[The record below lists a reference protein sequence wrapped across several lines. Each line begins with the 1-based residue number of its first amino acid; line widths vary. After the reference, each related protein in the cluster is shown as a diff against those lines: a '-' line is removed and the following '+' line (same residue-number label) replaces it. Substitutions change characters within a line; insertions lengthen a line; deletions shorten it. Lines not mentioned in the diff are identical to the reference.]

1 MKTYIQIILIAI
13 AAIAIS
19 CSDTEDLTIGDY
31 NAYEISGDSS
41 LMHPK
46 AMELAS
52 LIEEKV
58 RLGFPGLSVSV
69 ITPDGHHWAGAA
81 GKADLY
87 NDIDLEPGHQMMV
100 ASVSKVFTATCIYL
114 LQEEGLLSLDDKLSD
129 HLSGEYMNK
138 IRNAKKVTIRQLLN
152 HTSGLYDY
160 LNPLKYEFISINNP
174 YNSDSPAKKL
184 ELAYNKKPDH
194 EPGKTYAYSNTNYV
208 LLGLLVEKL
217 SGMPL
222 NEFEQLHIFTPLGL
236 HSAYAGTTKKPL
248 PPGVPKGYLS
258 IHANNILMESEFY
271 YHYDLATGDG
281 NIGINMHELSLF
293 MKALHDGEI
302 INAESLTEMKESF
315 DLPEDWQD
323 DYHLRNGNGLEI
335 FETNYG
341 TAYGHT
347 GAIVGFL
354 TTAWYFPESGVSIM
368 FSTNGVS
375 PKISNVR
382 EDFTEEILELVFE

>member
-1 MKTYIQIILIAI
+1 MKTYIQIFLVALT
-13 AAIAIS
+13 AVALS

-31 NAYEISGDSS
+31 NSYAIPNDTS
-41 LMHPK
+41 LAHPK
-46 AMELAS
+46 AMDLEALM
-52 LIEEKV
+52 EEKV
-58 RLGFPGLSVSV
+58 RLGLPGLSISV
-69 ITPDGHHWAGAA
+69 ITPDGHHWTGAA

-87 NDIDLEPGHQMMV
+87 NNIDLQPGHQMMV
-100 ASVSKVFTATCIYL
+100 ASVSKVFTATCVFL

-129 HLSGEYMNK
+129 HLEGEYMDK
-138 IRNAKKVTIRQLLN
+138 IKNAKKVTIRQLLN

-160 LNPLKYEFISINNP
+160 LNPLKYELISIDNP
-174 YNSDSPAKKL
+174 YKSDTPEKKL

-194 EPGKTYAYSNTNYV
+194 EPGKTYSYSNTNFV
-208 LLGLLVEKL
+208 LLGLLVEEL

-222 NEFEQLHIFTPLGL
+222 EQFEQSNIFTPLGL
-236 HSAYAGTTKKPL
+236 QSAYAGTTANPL

-258 IHANNILMESEFY
+258 INANNVLRESEFY

-281 NIGINMHELSLF
+281 NIGINMYELSIF
-293 MKALHDGEI
+293 MKALHNEEI
-302 INAESLTEMKESF
+302 INAASLQEMKEEF
-315 DLPEDWQD
+315 DLPEDWQG
-323 DYHLRNGNGLEI
+323 DYHLKNGNGLEI
-335 FETNYG
+335 FETDYG

-375 PKISNVR
+375 PKILNVR
-382 EDFTEEILELVFE
+382 EDLTEEILDLVFE